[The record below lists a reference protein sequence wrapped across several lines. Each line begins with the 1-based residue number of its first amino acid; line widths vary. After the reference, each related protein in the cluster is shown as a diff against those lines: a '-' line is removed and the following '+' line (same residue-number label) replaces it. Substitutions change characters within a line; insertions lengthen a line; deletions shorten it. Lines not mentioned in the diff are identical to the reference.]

1 MQTEQSNTRNAMA
14 AVYKEF
20 GVVGFFRGISSP
32 LASSSLLTAATFS
45 AYNVFKRGLGLKEH
59 DEYDCRVFI
68 AGAGAGLVCSLLGSP
83 FELIKIQAQF
93 LPSASGGKNSST
105 MHAVNYIYRN
115 YGSKQFFAGYGI
127 NSVRQFVFLSV
138 YFSVYEY
145 LKHEMGVVPSS
156 ISWAR
161 IPLAGGIAGC
171 SAWFISYPLDA
182 IKVTNMI
189 TISFLRAFT

>member
-68 AGAGAGLVCSLLGSP
+68 AGAILRD
-83 FELIKIQAQF
+83 
-93 LPSASGGKNSST
+93 KNS
-105 MHAVNYIYRN
+105 VIYICI
-115 YGSKQFFAGYGI
+115 YGLIIMISG
-127 NSVRQFVFLSV
+127 
-138 YFSVYEY
+138 
-145 LKHEMGVVPSS
+145 HS
-156 ISWAR
+156 ITSMLIRIRIRRSEKR
-161 IPLAGGIAGC
+161 IPGRTA
-171 SAWFISYPLDA
+171 
-182 IKVTNMI
+182 
-189 TISFLRAFT
+189 